1 VHPAFVGEGCA
12 ANKGGA
18 GIVMQ
23 VGQFVDK
30 SGKFGKLPEVSLG
43 QDFFSEFELEKG

>member
-1 VHPAFVGEGCA
+1 MGKGGT

-18 GIVMQ
+18 GIVME

-30 SGKFGKLPEVSLG
+30 SGKFGKLSEISLR
-43 QDFFSEFELEKG
+43 QDSFPEFEFEKG